1 MNFNLNSLPLEQQIM
16 LAAGAVVV
24 LCLLTTLIALVKQ
37 RKSRRMILAD
47 QEQIEELQA
56 TVKRLKETID
66 VNAEHVSEMSRRL
79 VWLDT
84 RIRQPK
90 LAAEEVIDD
99 SSEAPKLNITERR
112 HRVVTLASR
121 GQSPEAIANTIG
133 MMPGEV
139 ELILSLD
146 QAARSGR

>member
-1 MNFNLNSLPLEQQIM
+1 MNFNLNNLPLEQQIM